1 MTQRVF
7 DIENEKDMQDLWNIL
22 PESCRKITVGNM
34 WDSVWEYSDKFSYRS
49 LFKINWH
56 DKTEIIRPIQ
66 EATEADIGKLCC
78 FGDVKPNKKI
88 VGCLDCISESIYNK
102 YMMRGGAWFEHAR
115 RLTKQEI
122 DELI

>member
-1 MTQRVF
+1 MGIIK
-7 DIENEKDMQDLWNIL
+7 DILNTAIEISIETPTSIIKDD
-22 PESCRKITVGNM
+22 
-34 WDSVWEYSDKFSYRS
+34 
-49 LFKINWH
+49 INS
-56 DKTEIIRPIQ
+56 I
-66 EATEADIGKLCC
+66 

-115 RLTKQEI
+115 HLTKQEI